1 MRRLWN
7 SWNRGGTEP
16 VGDTYDSASDAEAD
30 RTQQRELLAALGAWD
45 RGLRRDEC
53 GAWCI
58 SGQRGTIR
66 TFGDGKSWVVYVNC
80 RSVRHW
86 TATKARLSFCELL
99 QDGDAEGCLRLI
111 DLPTPDQA
119 IIIRDAIGLRKR
131 TELCPNDLERRR
143 ELGKRLSQARGSA
156 GSISPLLPPAQPS
169 EPVLE
174 CEPAK

>member
-1 MRRLWN
+1 
-7 SWNRGGTEP
+7 

-58 SGQRGTIR
+58 SGQRGAIR
-66 TFGDGKSWVVYVNC
+66 TFGDGKSWVMYVNR

-99 QDGDAEGCLRLI
+99 QDGEDEGCLRLI

-131 TELCPNDLERRR
+131 TELCPDDLERRR
-143 ELGKRLSQARGSA
+143 ELGKRLAQARGSA
-156 GSISPLLPPAQPS
+156 GSISPLLPAAQPS